1 MCMTEAVLSDGGIA
15 ARVFAEIREKYVE
28 CDTLMN
34 VTLCSRIQR
43 YSAGALVTHVDPH
56 ILL

>member
-1 MCMTEAVLSDGGIA
+1 MCIVEAVLSNGDFA
-15 ARVFAEIREKYVE
+15 ARVFAEIKR
-28 CDTLMN
+28 DTCEMRHLMN
-34 VTLCSRIQR
+34 VTLCSRMQR